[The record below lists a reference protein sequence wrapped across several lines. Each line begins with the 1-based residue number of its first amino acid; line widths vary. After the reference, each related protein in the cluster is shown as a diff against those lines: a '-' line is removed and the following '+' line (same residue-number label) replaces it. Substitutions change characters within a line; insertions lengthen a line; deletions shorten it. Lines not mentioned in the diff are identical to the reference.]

1 MMSWVV
7 LLARLVTGNH
17 PPHGW
22 NFTDVKMYLHLLE
35 KLLEMLLEE
44 EGEEL
49 NKKDILLVLA
59 GDLEKTSGN
68 YFKIFQK
75 LE

>member
-17 PPHGW
+17 PPLGW
-22 NFTDVKMYLHLLE
+22 SFTDVKMYLHLLE
-35 KLLEMLLEE
+35 KLQEMLLDE

-49 NKKDILLVLA
+49 HIKDILKVMA

-68 YFKIFQK
+68 YFKSFQNF
-75 LE
+75 E